1 VTPTV
6 LPRQIRDRARKSALP
21 DWIDPMLATLTEKYF
36 SDPNWIFE
44 RKLDGERVLA
54 FLRGKKV
61 RLYSRNRILLNGNY
75 PELVEAFEQSAT
87 IDFVVDGE
95 VVAFDGKVTSFAK
108 LQSRMQTRDPEAARR
123 SGVRICY
130 YLFDIPWAD
139 GYDLT
144 GLALRDRKR
153 LLRDAVRFEDPLRFT
168 VHRVGEGEAFREEA
182 CRKGWEGVIAKRA
195 ASPYASGRSKDW
207 LKFKCVNEQEFVI
220 VGFTNPAGSRTAF
233 GSLLVGY
240 HENGELRYAGK
251 VGTGYSQ
258 EVLRE
263 LGDQL
268 RKIEVDSLLFAE
280 RVKEKGAHWVKPKF
294 VAQIAFTEWTRD
306 GKLRH
311 PRFRGLRRDKKPRDV
326 VRERPS

>member
-75 PELVEAFEQSAT
+75 PELVVAFEQSAT

>member
-1 VTPTV
+1 
-6 LPRQIRDRARKSALP
+6 
-21 DWIDPMLATLTEKYF
+21 
-36 SDPNWIFE
+36 
-44 RKLDGERVLA
+44 
-54 FLRGKKV
+54 
-61 RLYSRNRILLNGNY
+61 
-75 PELVEAFEQSAT
+75 
-87 IDFVVDGE
+87 
-95 VVAFDGKVTSFAK
+95 VTSFAK